1 MDRVEIISLTYVVR
15 TSAGELKNCLKVM
28 ETSPLEAGVTG
39 YKNYA
44 PGIGMVQDGVL
55 KLVKS
60 RTA

>member
-1 MDRVEIISLTYVVR
+1 MDRVEIISLTYTVR
-15 TSAGELKNCLKVM
+15 TPAGELKNCLKVK
-28 ETSPLEAGVTG
+28 ETTALEAGVTD
-39 YKNYA
+39 YKYYA